1 MEPRRC
7 RFDEQC
13 NARSPISPVQIED
26 KAREKLKKRDA
37 CFSSSSQAVSSVTIN
52 SSGSQMIEQAVTSQ
66 SAIRESITPAR
77 CMPRNRNAPVKQGH
91 LQAAARTVRCSV
103 FLLGSSS
110 VSNSSGG
117 DT

>member
-52 SSGSQMIEQAVTSQ
+52 SSGSQQMIEQAVSQ
-66 SAIRESITPAR
+66 QSGNQS
-77 CMPRNRNAPVKQGH
+77 PRRG
-91 LQAAARTVRCSV
+91 AASRTVRCSV